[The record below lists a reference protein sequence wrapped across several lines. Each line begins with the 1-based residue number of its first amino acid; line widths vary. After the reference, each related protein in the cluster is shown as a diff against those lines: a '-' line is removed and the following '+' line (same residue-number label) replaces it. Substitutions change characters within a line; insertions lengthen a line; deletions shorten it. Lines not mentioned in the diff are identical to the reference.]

1 MANFMVTSLKGCGH
15 VNTVKRI
22 ISVILCFA
30 IVITSFV
37 GGLAPRAFAADT
49 DKYQTGL
56 AGYLYNL
63 ENGINDYLAAIG
75 ANDDGEYQWVADVS
89 PATGQFYIYD
99 LLTGKTYD
107 EYLAEVQDAY
117 VTDVQTT
124 LGTTKVGSEGY
135 YYWAEPYTYVA
146 GYYGVSYASYGPAWA
161 DIIFSSV
168 AAGYNFY
175 FGFNDLYAPVS
186 GYYWVVYNVDSDVS
200 WPNVSTY
207 NGGWGAINYNTN
219 GTYYTAGT
227 QLTTQASGAWKLV
240 ADASPGSAYLR
251 FRAGVYVK
259 PTTFVINDF
268 TTSVGGGAGRL
279 GNVPITFAT
288 MDEEENLTPVENTYI
303 VNEGDNEY
311 YDIVNNVTYDM
322 SSYTYDYSTRSYEVT
337 YVDNNSVTQ
346 TTNVTYGDEYIT
358 VVNGGNTYNYYYIV
372 TDSGSGEEPGDED
385 TLSWLEKI
393 YDAIVSGFSGLIY
406 SGTVDPSASPTYE
419 SKVITEPTCTR
430 KGLTLYTNPATGDT
444 YTEEIPALGH
454 DWQLVD
460 QIPDELDGEG
470 NVVTAGY
477 DLYRCSRCGE
487 EYKDY
492 DGTGPPGS
500 DGGGTISSLVTEL
513 FRKLGELGGRFI
525 DWILSLGSKAIDGL
539 DAITNFFNG
548 MVEDAGELGGGF
560 TDLLTAFWALLP
572 SDLVVC
578 IKFALFFGLM
588 AVFVKKVI
596 L

>member
-1 MANFMVTSLKGCGH
+1 
-15 VNTVKRI
+15 
-22 ISVILCFA
+22 
-30 IVITSFV
+30 
-37 GGLAPRAFAADT
+37 
-49 DKYQTGL
+49 
-56 AGYLYNL
+56 
-63 ENGINDYLAAIG
+63 
-75 ANDDGEYQWVADVS
+75 
-89 PATGQFYIYD
+89 
-99 LLTGKTYD
+99 
-107 EYLAEVQDAY
+107 
-117 VTDVQTT
+117 
-124 LGTTKVGSEGY
+124 
-135 YYWAEPYTYVA
+135 
-146 GYYGVSYASYGPAWA
+146 
-161 DIIFSSV
+161 
-168 AAGYNFY
+168 
-175 FGFNDLYAPVS
+175 
-186 GYYWVVYNVDSDVS
+186 
-200 WPNVSTY
+200 
-207 NGGWGAINYNTN
+207 
-219 GTYYTAGT
+219 
-227 QLTTQASGAWKLV
+227 
-240 ADASPGSAYLR
+240 
-251 FRAGVYVK
+251 
-259 PTTFVINDF
+259 
-268 TTSVGGGAGRL
+268 
-279 GNVPITFAT
+279 
-288 MDEEENLTPVENTYI
+288 MDEEETLTPVENTYI
-303 VNEGDNEY
+303 VHEGANEY
-311 YDIVNNVTYDM
+311 YDVVNNVTYDM

-513 FRKLGELGGRFI
+513 FRKLGELAA
-525 DWILSLGSKAIDGL
+525 GSSTGYSPR
-539 DAITNFFNG
+539 G
-548 MVEDAGELGGGF
+548 CM
-560 TDLLTAFWALLP
+560 P
-572 SDLVVC
+572 SDASTPNQLFNAWSGRGSSAAASPSC
-578 IKFALFFGLM
+578 SRPSGLCSLPITSCHQFRALFGSWVGREKGYPVTQSAAPPARRQRTLCY
-588 AVFVKKVI
+588 
-596 L
+596 